1 MIFKLKLL
9 FNFKLIFLLVFFVN
23 IAEAKISNKIVAFIN
38 EMIITTEDLN
48 QEIIYLNIISGDK
61 LSDLEKKEQNNIALD
76 ALISQKVKEIE
87 ISNYNNFS
95 LSDEGTNFYLN
106 KIFLKNNIDN
116 LDNFKIFLKSK
127 NYTIEK
133 LKKKITTDLL
143 WNNLILNLY
152 ANQVKL
158 NKKQVEEKIE
168 FFKNKKKVEEY
179 LISEIFLLEEDV
191 GKLKQKKKFVIQE
204 INDKGFE
211 YAALNYSNSD
221 SSSNEGKLDWINEKE
236 INEKFLNEIKKLKIG
251 EISKPI
257 TDMKGIF
264 IFKLLDK
271 KQTENKINMED
282 QVKQIIEKEKNR
294 QLNFFSTHHY
304 NKLKAFHTIRIVNE

>member
-133 LKKKITTDLL
+133 LKKK
-143 WNNLILNLY
+143 
-152 ANQVKL
+152 
-158 NKKQVEEKIE
+158 
-168 FFKNKKKVEEY
+168 
-179 LISEIFLLEEDV
+179 
-191 GKLKQKKKFVIQE
+191 
-204 INDKGFE
+204 
-211 YAALNYSNSD
+211 
-221 SSSNEGKLDWINEKE
+221 
-236 INEKFLNEIKKLKIG
+236 
-251 EISKPI
+251 
-257 TDMKGIF
+257 
-264 IFKLLDK
+264 
-271 KQTENKINMED
+271 
-282 QVKQIIEKEKNR
+282 
-294 QLNFFSTHHY
+294 
-304 NKLKAFHTIRIVNE
+304 

>member
-1 MIFKLKLL
+1 MIFKLKFL
-9 FNFKLIFLLVFFVN
+9 FNFKIIFLLVFFVN

-133 LKKKITTDLL
+133 LKKKISTDLL

-236 INEKFLNEIKKLKIG
+236 IFQIKG
-251 EISKPI
+251 PREAEGSCGDRHWGRGGRPRR
-257 TDMKGIF
+257 
-264 IFKLLDK
+264 LLGGGGAA
-271 KQTENKINMED
+271 
-282 QVKQIIEKEKNR
+282 KE
-294 QLNFFSTHHY
+294 TC
-304 NKLKAFHTIRIVNE
+304 